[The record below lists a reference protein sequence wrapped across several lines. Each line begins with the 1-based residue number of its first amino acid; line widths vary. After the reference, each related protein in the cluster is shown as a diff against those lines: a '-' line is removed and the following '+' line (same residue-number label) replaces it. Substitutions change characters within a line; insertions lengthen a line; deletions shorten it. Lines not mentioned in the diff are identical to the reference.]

1 MQIRRIDR
9 IDRHAPAANASN
21 TGVGSE
27 VLTMAEPL
35 RLVPPLRP
43 MQTETS
49 DLDATFTDGPPDVLR
64 RAYDRHNRLVY
75 TFCRR
80 SVGAELAN
88 DVTQEVFITAWKQR
102 HRFDPDRGVLAGWLV
117 GIARYKILEALRRR
131 QLYLIDDRGLSA
143 AGLVS
148 PDSVGALADRLV
160 LADALGQLP
169 SRTQTLITM
178 AFLEQLTHAEIAERT
193 GLPLGTVKS
202 DIRRG
207 LERLRRQMDHSDD

>member
-1 MQIRRIDR
+1 MPTDTVEL
-9 IDRHAPAANASN
+9 D
-21 TGVGSE
+21 
-27 VLTMAEPL
+27 
-35 RLVPPLRP
+35 
-43 MQTETS
+43 ET
-49 DLDATFTDGPPDVLR
+49 FRDGPPDVLR
-64 RAYDRHNRLVY
+64 RAYDRHSPLVY

-80 SVGAELAN
+80 AVGAELAN

-102 HRFDPDRGVLAGWLV
+102 HRFDPERGVLAGWLV
-117 GIARYKILEALRRR
+117 GIARFKILEALRRR
-131 QLYLIDDRGLSA
+131 QLHLIDDRGLSM

-160 LADALGQLP
+160 LADAMGQLP

-178 AFLEQLTHAEIAERT
+178 AFHEQLTHAEIAERT

-207 LERLRRQMDHSDD
+207 LERLRRQMDQSND

>member
-1 MQIRRIDR
+1 MDAISTNSIGG
-9 IDRHAPAANASN
+9 NASN
-21 TGVGSE
+21 VGGRSE
-27 VLTMAEPL
+27 VRVMAEPL

-43 MQTETS
+43 MPTDTAE
-49 DLDATFTDGPPDVLR
+49 LDATFSDGPPDVLR
-64 RAYDRHNRLVY
+64 RAFERHSPLVY

-80 SVGAELAN
+80 TVGAELAN

-102 HRFDPDRGVLAGWLV
+102 HRFDCERGVLAGWLV

-131 QLYLIDDRGLSA
+131 QLYLIDDRTVGRGSSA

-160 LADALGQLP
+160 LTDAMNELP
-169 SRTQTLITM
+169 ARTRKLITM
-178 AFLEQLTHAEIAERT
+178 AFHDQLTHAEIAERA

-207 LERLRRQMDHSDD
+207 LERLRRHMDQSNG